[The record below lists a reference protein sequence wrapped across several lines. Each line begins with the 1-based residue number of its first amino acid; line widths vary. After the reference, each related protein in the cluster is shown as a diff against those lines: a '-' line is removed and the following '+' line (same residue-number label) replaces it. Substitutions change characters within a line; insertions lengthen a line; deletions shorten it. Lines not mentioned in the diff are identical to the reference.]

1 MGRKLNIILLV
12 IAIIILFSNR
22 IINKIN
28 IHVGKS
34 FETVTKKIISEH
46 NNNDFAILKTQDFE
60 DEKIVIYEKYV
71 DPKTLGFGV
80 FNAKQIMNIWVAKE
94 LKHFYINN
102 MSGTRHYINYS
113 KMESV
118 GHKNLYILKGE
129 LKNDNVSTLKALI
142 HKNDSNKD
150 EEIDLEIIQSSS
162 SRRYVFEILD
172 EEINSYEIKMYDKE
186 NNEIKN

>member
-1 MGRKLNIILLV
+1 MGRKLNII
-12 IAIIILFSNR
+12 
-22 IINKIN
+22 
-28 IHVGKS
+28 
-34 FETVTKKIISEH
+34 
-46 NNNDFAILKTQDFE
+46 
-60 DEKIVIYEKYV
+60 
-71 DPKTLGFGV
+71 
-80 FNAKQIMNIWVAKE
+80 
-94 LKHFYINN
+94 
-102 MSGTRHYINYS
+102 
-113 KMESV
+113 
-118 GHKNLYILKGE
+118 LYILKGE